1 MVDRAS
7 YIKNIS
13 TAEYIKLQKKRN
25 GVEGIPSILRRKYNV
40 DRVPVRG
47 FLASKLWFSLKI
59 GAININRLIK
69 AISSQVNFIKFSK
82 FIINSTYIFYVLII
96 YHFQSLLLTP

>member
-13 TAEYIKLQKKRN
+13 TVEYIKLQKKRN

-40 DRVPVRG
+40 DRVPVR
-47 FLASKLWFSLKI
+47 SLH
-59 GAININRLIK
+59 
-69 AISSQVNFIKFSK
+69 
-82 FIINSTYIFYVLII
+82 YIFV
-96 YHFQSLLLTP
+96 

>member
-1 MVDRAS
+1 MVERAIYVKS
-7 YIKNIS
+7 IS

-25 GVEGIPSILRRKYNV
+25 GVESILSILRCRYNV
-40 DRVPVRG
+40 DRIPVRG

-69 AISSQVNFIKFSK
+69 ATIKPVHFMKFSK
-82 FIINSTYIFYVLII
+82 FIIKSGYIWG
-96 YHFQSLLLTP
+96 